1 MWELEY
7 LPEAK
12 EDLRRLDNS
21 QRLRVAKALEKV
33 RANPQSSDEGGFGKP
48 LGNKRV
54 SQLSGLMKIKLK
66 NEGIRIVYKLER
78 TESCMRVIVIGAR
91 SDNEVYREA
100 VKRRQ
105 SYGL

>member
-1 MWELEY
+1 
-7 LPEAK
+7 
-12 EDLRRLDNS
+12 
-21 QRLRVAKALEKV
+21 
-33 RANPQSSDEGGFGKP
+33 
-48 LGNKRV
+48 
-54 SQLSGLMKIKLK
+54 MKIKLK